1 MLWHAFF
8 KNLNSVLH
16 IEGEGEGVIELESW
30 SFSSG
35 QVAVPFSNSGKRVR
49 LREKQSG
56 DDDGT
61 LCSLSPSSSGYFG
74 SISGIIPVVSQTRV
88 GDSGG
93 SGVIFTPD
101 QGIAIVA
108 LREKKLS
115 DDQIFFFRD
124 ALSLQL

>member
-1 MLWHAFF
+1 MLWQAFF
-8 KNLNSVLH
+8 KSLNSVLH
-16 IEGEGEGVIELESW
+16 IEGEGVVIELESW

-35 QVAVPFSNSGKRVR
+35 QVAVPLSNSGNSVR

-56 DDDGT
+56 EDDGT
-61 LCSLSPSSSGYFG
+61 LCSLSPLSSGYFG
-74 SISGIIPVVSQTRV
+74 SISRILPAVLQTCV
-88 GDSGG
+88 GDKGG

-101 QGIAIVA
+101 QGMAIAA